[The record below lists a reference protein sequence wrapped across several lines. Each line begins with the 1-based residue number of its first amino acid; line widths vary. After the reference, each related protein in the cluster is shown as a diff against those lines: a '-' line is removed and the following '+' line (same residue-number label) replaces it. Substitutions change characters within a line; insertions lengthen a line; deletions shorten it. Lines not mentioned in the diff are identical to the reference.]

1 MSIENFNIEGLSD
14 SEVLASRKKF
24 GTNILE
30 SKKKNLYVEA
40 ILGLLKEPMVIL
52 LLVAAT
58 LYFFTGNT
66 GDGIF
71 LAVAIVLVAA
81 ISWYQDAKTHNALE
95 KLKELSQPNCK
106 VIRNGKIVEIKSQDV
121 VVGDFLMVDEGSTIV
136 ADGTIVH
143 SNDFSVNESIL
154 TGESFSVEK
163 NAASTSN
170 EIFMGTQ
177 VAGGLAIAEI
187 TAIGNQTKVGKIGK
201 SIEDISSEKSTLELQ
216 INNFV
221 KKMVILGTIIFLL
234 VWGINY
240 FNTGIFLDSLL
251 KALTLA
257 MSVLPEEIP
266 VAFTTFM
273 AIGAWRL
280 MNLGV
285 IVKQMKTVESLGS
298 ATVICVDKTGTI
310 TENKMRL
317 DKIYTLETDK
327 INSVE
332 ETLSNSEKELIV
344 TAMWAS
350 ESIPFDTMEQS
361 LHSFYEG
368 IAENDNRPNFKM
380 VHEYPLGGKP
390 PMMTHIFENA
400 EGYRIIAAKGAPE
413 ALMAVSN
420 LSESEKET
428 LKKKITDLAAQGY
441 RVLGVGISKFDGT
454 NWPKKQQEFNFEFK
468 GLVAF
473 YDPPK
478 KNISKVFQD
487 FYNAG
492 IAVKIITGDIAETT
506 AAIARKVNFKG
517 CEEVVS
523 GDELVNLDNTEL
535 EKITSEKNI
544 FARMFPEAKLKI
556 INALKAQGHIVAMTG
571 DGVND
576 GPALKAANIGVA
588 MGTKGTEIAKQS
600 ASLILVD
607 DDLSKMVNAVAMG
620 RKIYSNLKKAIQYI
634 ISIHIPII
642 LTVFI
647 PLVLGWVYPNIF
659 TPVHVILLELIMGP
673 TCSIVYENEPLEKD
687 LMFQKP
693 RPFSSTFF
701 NWSELFTSII
711 QGLAITVGVLAIYQ
725 IAVQNAGNEAV
736 TRTMVFTA
744 LISANIA
751 LTFVNRSFIYS
762 IFTTFKYKNNL
773 VPLIIGI
780 TVAITLSL
788 LFVPPFTKFFEFE
801 RLQLNQI
808 ILSVCIGVLSALW
821 YEIVKLWKRQ
831 QTSKNSFFTPK
842 V

>member
-1 MSIENFNIEGLSD
+1 MAIENFNIQGLTD

-24 GTNILE
+24 GSNILE
-30 SKKKNLYVEA
+30 SKKKNHFIEA
-40 ILGLLKEPMVIL
+40 LKGLVKEPMVIL

-71 LAVAIVLVAA
+71 LAVAILLVAA
-81 ISWYQDAKTHNALE
+81 ISLYQDAKTHNALE
-95 KLKELSQPNCK
+95 KLKELSQPHCK
-106 VIRNGKIVEIKSQDV
+106 VIRNGEIVEIKSQNV

-136 ADGTIVH
+136 ADGRIVH
-143 SNDFSVNESIL
+143 SNDFSVNEAIL

-163 NAASTSN
+163 DSFSKDNQ
-170 EIFMGTQ
+170 IFMGTQ

-187 TAIGNQTKVGKIGK
+187 CAIGNQTKVGKIGK
-201 SIEDISSEKSTLELQ
+201 SIEDITSEKSTLELQ

-221 KKMVILGTIIFLL
+221 KKMVIVGAIVFLL

-240 FNTGIFLDSLL
+240 YNSQDILDSLL

-257 MSVLPEEIP
+257 MSILPEEIP

-285 IVKQMKTVESLGS
+285 IVKQMKTVEALGS

-310 TENKMRL
+310 TENRMRL
-317 DKIYTLETDK
+317 DKVYTLETDQT
-327 INSVE
+327 NSVA
-332 ETLSNSEKELIV
+332 ETLTPSEKELII

-350 ESIPFDTMEQS
+350 EPIPFDTMEQS
-361 LHSFYEG
+361 LHSFYER
-368 IAENDNRPNFKM
+368 IVENDERPNFKM

-390 PMMTHIFENA
+390 PMMTHIFENT

-413 ALMAVSN
+413 ALIAVSN
-420 LSESEKET
+420 LSENEKET
-428 LKKKITDLAAQGY
+428 LKKKTTDLAAHGY

-454 NWPKKQQEFNFEFK
+454 NWPKKQQDFSFEFK

-478 KNISKVFQD
+478 ENISKVFND

-506 AAIARKVNFKG
+506 AAIAKKVSFKG
-517 CEEVVS
+517 SEKVVS
-523 GDELVNLDNTEL
+523 GDELVALNPSEL
-535 EKITSEKNI
+535 QKITSEKNI

-556 INALKAQGHIVAMTG
+556 IKALKAQGHIVAMTG

-600 ASLILVD
+600 ASLILAD
-607 DDLSKMVNAVAMG
+607 DDLSKMVGAVAMG

-687 LMFQKP
+687 SMLQKP

-711 QGLAITVGVLAIYQ
+711 QGLAITVGVLTVYQ
-725 IAVQNAGNEAV
+725 IAIQSNANEAV
-736 TRTMVFTA
+736 TRTMVFTT
-744 LISANIA
+744 LITANIA

-762 IFTTFKYKNNL
+762 IFTTFQYKNNL
-773 VPLIIGI
+773 VPIIIGI
-780 TVAITLSL
+780 TIAITLSL

-801 RLQLNQI
+801 RLDINLI
-808 ILSVCIGVLSALW
+808 GISVGVGLMSALW
-821 YEIVKLWKRQ
+821 YEIVKWWKRQ
-831 QTSKNSFFTPK
+831 QISK
-842 V
+842 

>member
-1 MSIENFNIEGLSD
+1 MSITSFNIQGLSD

-24 GTNILE
+24 GRNILE
-30 SKKKNLYVEA
+30 SKNKNHFVEA
-40 ILGLLKEPMVIL
+40 IKGLVKEPMVTL

-71 LAVAIVLVAA
+71 LAAAILLVAA
-81 ISWYQDAKTHNALE
+81 ISLYQDAKTHNALE
-95 KLKELSQPNCK
+95 KLKELSQPRCK
-106 VIRNGKIVEIKSQDV
+106 VIRKGEVIEIMSQEV

-163 NAASTSN
+163 DSN
-170 EIFMGTQ
+170 SEDNQIYMGTQ

-187 TAIGNQTKVGKIGK
+187 CAIGNQTKVGKIGK
-201 SIEDISSEKSTLELQ
+201 SIEEISSEKSTLELQ

-221 KKMVILGTIIFLL
+221 KKMVILGSIIFLL

-240 FNTGIFLDSLL
+240 FNTGSLLDSLL
-251 KALTLA
+251 MALTLA
-257 MSVLPEEIP
+257 MSILPEEIP

-317 DKIYTLETDK
+317 DKVYTLETDK
-327 INSVE
+327 ITSVE
-332 ETLSNSEKELIV
+332 GLLSNSEKALII

-350 ESIPFDTMEQS
+350 EPIPFDTMEQS
-361 LHSFYEG
+361 LHNFYEK
-368 IAENDNRPNFKM
+368 ITENDEKPVFKM

-400 EGYRIIAAKGAPE
+400 EGNRIIAAKGAPE

-420 LSESEKET
+420 LSDSEKET

-441 RVLGVGISKFDGT
+441 RVLGVGLSNFEGID
-454 NWPKKQQEFNFEFK
+454 WPKKQQEFNFEFK

-478 KNISKVFQD
+478 KNIAKVFQD

-492 IAVKIITGDIAETT
+492 IAVKIITGDIADTT
-506 AAIARKVNFKG
+506 AAIAKKVSFKG
-517 CEEVVS
+517 SDEVVS
-523 GDELVNLDNTEL
+523 GQDIISLNDSQLQ
-535 EKITSEKNI
+535 KITSEKNI

-576 GPALKAANIGVA
+576 GPALKAANIGIA
-588 MGTKGTEIAKQS
+588 MGKKGTEIAKQS

-607 DDLSKMVNAVAMG
+607 DDLSKMVDAVAMG

-701 NWSELFTSII
+701 NWNELFTSII
-711 QGLAITVGVLAIYQ
+711 QGLAITAGVLSVYQ
-725 IAVQNAGNEAV
+725 IAVQNGTNEAV

-773 VPLIIGI
+773 VPIIIGI
-780 TVAITLSL
+780 TIAITLSL
-788 LFVPPFTKFFEFE
+788 LFVPPFIKFFEFE
-801 RLQLNQI
+801 RLGINQFFI
-808 ILSVCIGVLSALW
+808 SIGIGLISALW
-821 YEIVKLWKRQ
+821 YEIVKWRKRKKNK
-831 QTSKNSFFTPK
+831 SKPNLEL
-842 V
+842 

>member
-1 MSIENFNIEGLSD
+1 MAIENFNIQGLTD

-24 GTNILE
+24 GSNILE
-30 SKKKNLYVEA
+30 SKKKNHFIEA
-40 ILGLLKEPMVIL
+40 LKGLVKEPMVIL

-71 LAVAIVLVAA
+71 LAVAILLVAA
-81 ISWYQDAKTHNALE
+81 ISLYQDAKTHNALE
-95 KLKELSQPNCK
+95 KLKELSQPHCK
-106 VIRNGKIVEIKSQDV
+106 VIRNGEIVEIKSQNV

-136 ADGTIVH
+136 ADGRIVH
-143 SNDFSVNESIL
+143 SNDFSVNEAIL

-163 NAASTSN
+163 DSFSKDNQ
-170 EIFMGTQ
+170 IFMGTQ

-187 TAIGNQTKVGKIGK
+187 CAIGNQTKVGKIGK
-201 SIEDISSEKSTLELQ
+201 SIEDITSEKSTLELQ

-221 KKMVILGTIIFLL
+221 KKMVIVGAIVFLL

-240 FNTGIFLDSLL
+240 YNSQDILDSLL

-257 MSVLPEEIP
+257 MSILPEEIP

-285 IVKQMKTVESLGS
+285 IVKQMKTVEALGS

-310 TENKMRL
+310 TENRMRL
-317 DKIYTLETDK
+317 DKVYTLETDQT
-327 INSVE
+327 NSVA
-332 ETLSNSEKELIV
+332 ETLTPSEKELII

-350 ESIPFDTMEQS
+350 EPIPFDTMEQS
-361 LHSFYEG
+361 LHSFYER
-368 IAENDNRPNFKM
+368 IVENDERPNFKM

-390 PMMTHIFENA
+390 PMMTHIFENT

-413 ALMAVSN
+413 ALIAVSN
-420 LSESEKET
+420 LSENEKET
-428 LKKKITDLAAQGY
+428 LKKKTTDLAAHGY

-454 NWPKKQQEFNFEFK
+454 NWPKKQQDFSFEFK

-478 KNISKVFQD
+478 ENISKVFND

-506 AAIARKVNFKG
+506 AAIAKKVSFKG
-517 CEEVVS
+517 SEKVVS
-523 GDELVNLDNTEL
+523 GDELVALNPSEL
-535 EKITSEKNI
+535 QKITSEKNI

-556 INALKAQGHIVAMTG
+556 IKALKAQGHIVAMTG

-600 ASLILVD
+600 ASLILAD
-607 DDLSKMVNAVAMG
+607 DDLSKMVDAVAMG

-687 LMFQKP
+687 SMLQKP

-711 QGLAITVGVLAIYQ
+711 QGLAITVGVLTVYQ
-725 IAVQNAGNEAV
+725 IAIQSNANEAV
-736 TRTMVFTA
+736 TRTMVFTT
-744 LISANIA
+744 LITANIA

-762 IFTTFKYKNNL
+762 IFTTFQYKNNL
-773 VPLIIGI
+773 VPIIIGI
-780 TVAITLSL
+780 TIAITLSL

-801 RLQLNQI
+801 RLDINLI
-808 ILSVCIGVLSALW
+808 GISVGVGLMSALW
-821 YEIVKLWKRQ
+821 YEIVKWWKRQ
-831 QTSKNSFFTPK
+831 QISK
-842 V
+842 

>member
-350 ESIPFDTMEQS
+350 EPIPFDTMEQS

-711 QGLAITVGVLAIYQ
+711 QGLAITVGVLAVYQ
-725 IAVQNAGNEAV
+725 IAVQNAANEAV

>member
-1 MSIENFNIEGLSD
+1 MSITNFNIKGLTD

-24 GTNILE
+24 GSNILE
-30 SKKKNLYVEA
+30 SKKKNHFLEA
-40 ILGLLKEPMVIL
+40 IKGLAKEPMVIL

-71 LAVAIVLVAA
+71 LAAAILLVAA
-81 ISWYQDAKTHNALE
+81 ISLYQDAKTHNALE
-95 KLKELSQPNCK
+95 KLKELSQPHCK
-106 VIRNGKIVEIKSQDV
+106 VIRNGEVIEIMSQDV
-121 VVGDFLMVDEGSTIV
+121 VVGDFLMVEEGSTIV

-163 NAASTSN
+163 DASSEDN
-170 EIFMGTQ
+170 KIFMGTQ
-177 VAGGLAIAEI
+177 VGGGLAIAEI
-187 TAIGNQTKVGKIGK
+187 SAVGNQTKVGKIGK

-221 KKMVILGTIIFLL
+221 KKMVIAGAVIFLL

-240 FNTGIFLDSLL
+240 YNSLDVLDSLL

-317 DKIYTLETDK
+317 DKVFTLESNK
-327 INSVE
+327 ITSVE
-332 ETLSNSEKELIV
+332 ETLSESEKELI
-344 TAMWAS
+344 TIAMWAS
-350 ESIPFDTMEQS
+350 EPIPFDTMEQS
-361 LHSFYEG
+361 LHNFYET
-368 IAENDNRPNFKM
+368 IVENDERPNFKM
-380 VHEYPLGGKP
+380 IHEYPLGGKP
-390 PMMTHIFENA
+390 PMMTHIFENTD
-400 EGYRIIAAKGAPE
+400 GIRIIAAKGAPE
-413 ALMAVSN
+413 AIMAVSN
-420 LSESEKET
+420 LSEDEREN
-428 LKKKITDLAAQGY
+428 LKHKITVLAAKGY
-441 RVLGVGISKFDGT
+441 RVLGVGVSNFEGT
-454 NWPKKQQEFNFEFK
+454 EWPKKQQDFNFEFK

-478 KNISKVFQD
+478 QNISKVFQD

-492 IAVKIITGDIAETT
+492 IEVKIITGDIAETT
-506 AAIARKVNFKG
+506 AAIAKKVSFKG
-517 CEEVVS
+517 SEEVVS
-523 GDELVNLDNTEL
+523 GDELMALNSIEL
-535 EKITSEKNI
+535 QKITSEKNI
-544 FARMFPEAKLKI
+544 FARMFPDAKLKI

-576 GPALKAANIGVA
+576 GPALKAANIGIA
-588 MGTKGTEIAKQS
+588 MGSKGTEIAKQS

-607 DDLSKMVNAVAMG
+607 DDLSKMVDAVAMG

-642 LTVFI
+642 LTVFF

-687 LMFQKP
+687 SMLQKP

-701 NWSELFTSII
+701 NWQELFTSII
-711 QGLAITVGVLAIYQ
+711 QGLAITVGVLAVYQ
-725 IAVQNAGNEAV
+725 IAVSNGADEAI

-744 LISANIA
+744 LITANIV

-773 VPLIIGI
+773 VLIIVSITVGI
-780 TVAITLSL
+780 TLLL
-788 LFVPPFTKFFEFE
+788 LFVPPFTKFFGFE
-801 RLQLNQI
+801 RLDINQLGI
-808 ILSVCIGVLSALW
+808 SVGIGMLSVLW
-821 YEIVKLWKRQ
+821 FEIVKWWKRKQ
-831 QTSKNSFFTPK
+831 ISKTAISSS
-842 V
+842 

>member
-1 MSIENFNIEGLSD
+1 MPLTNFKIKGLTD
-14 SEVLASRKKF
+14 SEVLVSRKKF
-24 GTNILE
+24 GSNILE
-30 SKKKNLYVEA
+30 SKKKNHFLEA
-40 ILGLLKEPMVIL
+40 IKGLAKEPMVIL

-71 LAVAIVLVAA
+71 LAAAIILVAA
-81 ISWYQDAKTHNALE
+81 ISLYQDAKTHSALE
-95 KLKELSQPNCK
+95 KLKELSQPHCK
-106 VIRNGKIVEIKSQDV
+106 IIRNGEVIEIMSQDV
-121 VVGDFLMVDEGSTIV
+121 VVGDFLMVEEGSTIV

-163 NAASTSN
+163 DASSEDN
-170 EIFMGTQ
+170 KIYLGTQ
-177 VAGGLAIAEI
+177 VGGGLAIAKI

-221 KKMVILGTIIFLL
+221 KKMVIAGAVIFLL
-234 VWGINY
+234 VWSINY
-240 FNTGIFLDSLL
+240 YNSGNVLDSLL

-280 MNLGV
+280 MNMGV

-317 DKIYTLETDK
+317 DKVYTLETDK
-327 INSVE
+327 I
-332 ETLSNSEKELIV
+332 TLVSEKLSDSEKLLIA

-350 ESIPFDTMEQS
+350 EPIPFDTMEQS
-361 LHSFYEG
+361 LHNFYETLSK
-368 IAENDNRPNFKM
+368 NDERLNFKM
-380 VHEYPLGGKP
+380 VYEYPLSGKP

-400 EGYRIIAAKGAPE
+400 ERSRIIAAKGAPE
-413 ALMAVSN
+413 AIIAASN
-420 LSESEKET
+420 LSDNEKEI
-428 LKKKITDLAAQGY
+428 LKQKITILAAEGY
-441 RVLGVGISKFDGT
+441 RVLGVGISHFEGI
-454 NWPKKQQEFNFEFK
+454 NWPIKQQDLSFEFK

-478 KNISKVFQD
+478 QNISKVFQD

-492 IAVKIITGDIAETT
+492 IEVKIITGDIAETT
-506 AAIARKVNFKG
+506 AAIAKKVNFRG
-517 CEEVVS
+517 CEKIVS
-523 GDELVNLDNTEL
+523 GDELVSLNPLAL
-535 EKITSEKNI
+535 QKITSEKNI
-544 FARMFPEAKLKI
+544 FARMFPEAKLNI

-576 GPALKAANIGVA
+576 GPALKAANIGIA
-588 MGTKGTEIAKQS
+588 MGKKGTEIAKQA
-600 ASLILVD
+600 ASLVLVD
-607 DDLSKMVNAVAMG
+607 DDLSKMVDAVAMG
-620 RKIYSNLKKAIQYI
+620 RKIYFNLKKAIQYI

-642 LTVFI
+642 LTVFF

-659 TPVHVILLELIMGP
+659 TPVHIILLELIMGP

-687 LMFQKP
+687 SMLKKP

-701 NWSELFTSII
+701 NWSELLTSII
-711 QGLAITVGVLAIYQ
+711 QGLAITVGVLAVYQ
-725 IAVQNAGNEAV
+725 IAISNGANEAI
-736 TRTMVFTA
+736 TRTMVFTT
-744 LISANIA
+744 LMTANII

-762 IFTTFKYKNNL
+762 IFSTFKYKNKL
-773 VPLIIGI
+773 VPIIVGI
-780 TVAITLSL
+780 TISIILLL
-788 LFVPPFTKFFEFE
+788 LFVPPFTKFFQFE
-801 RLQLNQI
+801 RLYLNQI
-808 ILSVCIGVLSALW
+808 GISIGIGTLSVLW
-821 YEIVKLWKRQ
+821 YEIVKWWKRKQ
-831 QTSKNSFFTPK
+831 IN
-842 V
+842 

>member
-1 MSIENFNIEGLSD
+1 
-14 SEVLASRKKF
+14 
-24 GTNILE
+24 
-30 SKKKNLYVEA
+30 
-40 ILGLLKEPMVIL
+40 
-52 LLVAAT
+52 
-58 LYFFTGNT
+58 
-66 GDGIF
+66 
-71 LAVAIVLVAA
+71 
-81 ISWYQDAKTHNALE
+81 
-95 KLKELSQPNCK
+95 
-106 VIRNGKIVEIKSQDV
+106 
-121 VVGDFLMVDEGSTIV
+121 
-136 ADGTIVH
+136 
-143 SNDFSVNESIL
+143 
-154 TGESFSVEK
+154 
-163 NAASTSN
+163 
-170 EIFMGTQ
+170 
-177 VAGGLAIAEI
+177 
-187 TAIGNQTKVGKIGK
+187 
-201 SIEDISSEKSTLELQ
+201 
-216 INNFV
+216 
-221 KKMVILGTIIFLL
+221 
-234 VWGINY
+234 
-240 FNTGIFLDSLL
+240 
-251 KALTLA
+251 
-257 MSVLPEEIP
+257 
-266 VAFTTFM
+266 
-273 AIGAWRL
+273 
-280 MNLGV
+280 
-285 IVKQMKTVESLGS
+285 
-298 ATVICVDKTGTI
+298 
-310 TENKMRL
+310 
-317 DKIYTLETDK
+317 
-327 INSVE
+327 
-332 ETLSNSEKELIV
+332 
-344 TAMWAS
+344 
-350 ESIPFDTMEQS
+350 
-361 LHSFYEG
+361 
-368 IAENDNRPNFKM
+368 
-380 VHEYPLGGKP
+380 
-390 PMMTHIFENA
+390 
-400 EGYRIIAAKGAPE
+400 
-413 ALMAVSN
+413 
-420 LSESEKET
+420 
-428 LKKKITDLAAQGY
+428 
-441 RVLGVGISKFDGT
+441 
-454 NWPKKQQEFNFEFK
+454 
-468 GLVAF
+468 
-473 YDPPK
+473 
-478 KNISKVFQD
+478 
-487 FYNAG
+487 
-492 IAVKIITGDIAETT
+492 
-506 AAIARKVNFKG
+506 
-517 CEEVVS
+517 
-523 GDELVNLDNTEL
+523 
-535 EKITSEKNI
+535 
-544 FARMFPEAKLKI
+544 MFPEAKLKI

-751 LTFVNRSFIYS
+751 LTFVNRSFIFS

>member
-1 MSIENFNIEGLSD
+1 MSLENINIQGLTNQ
-14 SEVLASRKKF
+14 EVIASRDKY
-24 GTNILE
+24 GPNILE
-30 SKKKNLYVEA
+30 SKKKNKFFEV
-40 ILGLLKEPMVIL
+40 IKGLLKEPMVIL

-66 GDGIF
+66 NDGIF
-71 LAVAIVLVAA
+71 LAAAILLVAA
-81 ISWYQDAKTHNALE
+81 ISLYQDAKTNNALE
-95 KLKELSQPNCK
+95 KLKELSQPRCK
-106 VIRNGKIVEIKSQDV
+106 VIRNGKVVEIKSKEV
-121 VVGDFLMVDEGSTIV
+121 VVGDFLMVEEGVTIV

-154 TGESFSVEK
+154 TGESFTVEK
-163 NAASTSN
+163 DVFSEDNK
-170 EIFMGTQ
+170 IYMGTQ
-177 VAGGLAIAEI
+177 VGGGLAIAEI
-187 TAIGNQTKVGKIGK
+187 SAVGNQTKVGKIGK
-201 SIEDISSEKSTLELQ
+201 SIEAISSEKSTLELQ
-216 INNFV
+216 INDFV
-221 KKMVILGTIIFLL
+221 KKMVIAGAVIFLL

-240 FNTGIFLDSLL
+240 YNSGDVLDSLL

-257 MSVLPEEIP
+257 MSILPEEIP

-280 MNLGV
+280 MNMGV

-317 DKIYTLETDK
+317 DKVFTLETDK
-327 INSVE
+327 ITSVE
-332 ETLSNSEKELIV
+332 EILSESEKELIT

-350 ESIPFDTMEQS
+350 EPIPFDTMEQS
-361 LHSFYEG
+361 LHNFYSS
-368 IAENDNRPNFKM
+368 IIKNDERVNYKM

-390 PMMTHIFENA
+390 PMMTHIFENTS
-400 EGYRIIAAKGAPE
+400 GHRIIAAKGAPE
-413 ALMAVSN
+413 ALIAVSN
-420 LSESEKET
+420 LSEQQKNK
-428 LKKKITDLAAQGY
+428 LKQKIIVLATEGY
-441 RVLGVGISKFDGT
+441 RVLGVGVSNFEGT
-454 NWPKKQQEFNFEFK
+454 DWPKKQQDFRFVFK

-478 KNISKVFQD
+478 ENISQVFQG
-487 FYNAG
+487 FYDAG

-506 AAIARKVNFKG
+506 MAIAKKVNFKG
-517 CEEVVS
+517 SDDVVS
-523 GDELVNLDNTEL
+523 GDDLVNLNAVEL
-535 EKITSEKNI
+535 QKITSEKNI

-588 MGTKGTEIAKQS
+588 MGKKGTEIAKQS
-600 ASLILVD
+600 ASLVLVD
-607 DDLSKMVNAVAMG
+607 DDLSKMLDAVAIG

-647 PLVLGWVYPNIF
+647 PLVLGWIYPNIF

-673 TCSIVYENEPLEKD
+673 TCSIVYENEPLEQN
-687 LMFQKP
+687 LMLQKP
-693 RPFSSTFF
+693 RPFSTTFF

-711 QGLAITVGVLAIYQ
+711 QGLAITAGVLLVYQ
-725 IAVQNAGNEAV
+725 LAVHEAHNEFI
-736 TRTMVFTA
+736 TRTMVFTT

-762 IFTTFKYKNNL
+762 IFTTFRYKNKL
-773 VPLIIGI
+773 VPIIVGI
-780 TVAITLSL
+780 TIAITLSL
-788 LFVPPFTKFFEFE
+788 LFVPTFTKFFGFE
-801 RLQLNQI
+801 RLGLNQI
-808 ILSVCIGVLSALW
+808 GISVGVGVLSALW
-821 YEIVKLWKRQ
+821 YEIVKWVKRQ
-831 QTSKNSFFTPK
+831 QILKNYNSTK
-842 V
+842 

>member
-1 MSIENFNIEGLSD
+1 MSIANFDIQGLTD

-24 GTNILE
+24 GSNVLE
-30 SKKKNLYVEA
+30 SKKKNHFLEA
-40 ILGLLKEPMVIL
+40 IKGLAREPMVIL

-71 LAVAIVLVAA
+71 LAAAILLVAA
-81 ISWYQDAKTHNALE
+81 ISLYQDAKTHNALE
-95 KLKELSQPNCK
+95 KLKELSQPHCK
-106 VIRNGKIVEIKSQDV
+106 VIRNGIVVEIYSQDV
-121 VVGDFLMVDEGSTIV
+121 VVGDFLMVEEGTTIV
-136 ADGTIVH
+136 ADATIVH

-163 NAASTSN
+163 DAFSEDNR
-170 EIFMGTQ
+170 IYMGTQ
-177 VAGGLAIAEI
+177 VGGGLAIAEI
-187 TAIGNQTKVGKIGK
+187 FAVGNQTKVGKIGK
-201 SIEDISSEKSTLELQ
+201 SIEAISSEKSTLELQ

-221 KKMVILGTIIFLL
+221 KKMVIVGAVVFLL

-240 FNTGIFLDSLL
+240 YNSEDVLDSLL

-257 MSVLPEEIP
+257 MSILPEEIP

-280 MNLGV
+280 MNMGV

-310 TENKMRL
+310 TENRMRL
-317 DKIYTLETDK
+317 DKVYTLETDK
-327 INSVE
+327 ITLVE
-332 ETLSNSEKELIV
+332 ETLSESEKELIT

-350 ESIPFDTMEQS
+350 EPIPFDTMEQS
-361 LHSFYEG
+361 LHKFYSS
-368 IAENDNRPNFKM
+368 IVKNDERPNFKM

-400 EGYRIIAAKGAPE
+400 EGNRIIAAKGAPE
-413 ALMAVSN
+413 AMMAVSN
-420 LSESEKET
+420 LSGEQKKE
-428 LKKKITDLAAQGY
+428 LKLKIASLAAEGY
-441 RVLGVGISKFDGT
+441 RVLGVGISKFEGT
-454 NWPKKQQEFNFEFK
+454 DWPKKQQDFRFVFK
-468 GLVAF
+468 GLLAF

-478 KNISKVFQD
+478 ANIEKVFQD

-506 AAIARKVNFKG
+506 AAIAKKVNFKG
-517 CEEVVS
+517 CEEVIS
-523 GDELVNLDNTEL
+523 GDDLVNLNDTEL
-535 EKITSEKNI
+535 QKITSEKNI

-556 INALKAQGHIVAMTG
+556 IKALKAQGHIVAMTG

-588 MGTKGTEIAKQS
+588 MGKKGTEIAKQS

-607 DDLSKMVNAVAMG
+607 DDLSKMVEAVAMG
-620 RKIYSNLKKAIQYI
+620 RKIYFNLKKAIQYI

-687 LMFQKP
+687 SMLQKP
-693 RPFSSTFF
+693 RPVSSTFF
-701 NWSELFTSII
+701 NWGELFTSVI
-711 QGLAITVGVLAIYQ
+711 QGLAITAGVLAVYQ
-725 IAVQNAGNEAV
+725 IAVNNGANEAI

-744 LISANIA
+744 LITANIM
-751 LTFVNRSFIYS
+751 LTFVNRSFIHS
-762 IFTTFKYKNNL
+762 IFETFKYKNNL
-773 VPLIIGI
+773 VPIIVGITIGI
-780 TVAITLSL
+780 TLLL

-801 RLQLNQI
+801 RLDLNQI
-808 ILSVCIGVLSALW
+808 GISVGIGMLSALW
-821 YEIVKLWKRQ
+821 YEIVKWWKRQ
-831 QTSKNSFFTPK
+831 QFSKNPLSVK
-842 V
+842 

>member
-1 MSIENFNIEGLSD
+1 MPITNFNIKGLTD
-14 SEVLASRKKF
+14 AEVLASRKKF
-24 GTNILE
+24 GSNVLE
-30 SKKKNLYVEA
+30 SKKKNHFVEA
-40 ILGLLKEPMVIL
+40 IKGLVKEPMVIL

-71 LAVAIVLVAA
+71 LAAAILLVAA
-81 ISWYQDAKTHNALE
+81 ISLYQDAKTHNALE
-95 KLKELSQPNCK
+95 KLKELSQPHCK
-106 VIRNGKIVEIKSQDV
+106 VIRNGEVIEIMSQDV
-121 VVGDFLMVDEGSTIV
+121 VVGDFLMVEEGSTIV
-136 ADGTIVH
+136 ADGIIVH

-163 NAASTSN
+163 DANSADN
-170 EIFMGTQ
+170 KIYMGTQ
-177 VAGGLAIAEI
+177 VGGGLAIAEI
-187 TAIGNQTKVGKIGK
+187 IAIGNQTKVGKIGK

-221 KKMVILGTIIFLL
+221 KKMVIAGAVVFLL

-240 FNTGIFLDSLL
+240 YNSQDVLDSLL

-257 MSVLPEEIP
+257 MSILPEEIP

-280 MNLGV
+280 MNMGV

-298 ATVICVDKTGTI
+298 ATIICVDKTGTI

-317 DKIYTLETDK
+317 DKIFTLETDK
-327 INSVE
+327 ITSVKE
-332 ETLSNSEKELIV
+332 VLSASEKDLII

-350 ESIPFDTMEQS
+350 EPIPFDTMEQS
-361 LHSFYEG
+361 LHSFYET
-368 IAENDNRPNFKM
+368 IAEKDERPNFKM

-390 PMMTHIFENA
+390 PMMTHIFENDR
-400 EGYRIIAAKGAPE
+400 GDRIIAAKGAPE
-413 ALMAVSN
+413 ALMAVSG
-420 LSESEKET
+420 LSDSEKEI
-428 LKKKITDLAAQGY
+428 LKKKITYLAAQGY
-441 RVLGVGISKFDGT
+441 RVLGVGISNFEGT
-454 NWPKKQQEFNFEFK
+454 DWPKKQQHFRFEFK

-478 KNISKVFQD
+478 GNISKVFQD

-506 AAIARKVNFKG
+506 AAIAKKVNFRG
-517 CEEVVS
+517 SGEVIS
-523 GDELVNLDNTEL
+523 GDDLVHLNDSELAR
-535 EKITSEKNI
+535 ITSEKNI

-588 MGTKGTEIAKQS
+588 MGKKGTEIAKHS
-600 ASLILVD
+600 ASLILAD
-607 DDLSKMVNAVAMG
+607 DDLSKMVDAVAMG

-687 LMFQKP
+687 SMLQKP

-711 QGLAITVGVLAIYQ
+711 QGLVITTGVLTVYQ
-725 IAVQNAGNEAV
+725 IAVNDGSNEAV

-744 LISANIA
+744 LITANIV

-762 IFTTFKYKNNL
+762 IITTFKYKNNL
-773 VPLIIGI
+773 VPIIVCITMGI
-780 TVAITLSL
+780 TLLL
-788 LFVPPFTKFFEFE
+788 LFVPPLTKFFRFE
-801 RLQLNQI
+801 SLNIIQLS
-808 ILSVCIGVLSALW
+808 LSVGIGMLSVLW
-821 YEIVKLWKRQ
+821 FEIVKWWKRNQ
-831 QTSKNSFFTPK
+831 ISKTVISSS
-842 V
+842 